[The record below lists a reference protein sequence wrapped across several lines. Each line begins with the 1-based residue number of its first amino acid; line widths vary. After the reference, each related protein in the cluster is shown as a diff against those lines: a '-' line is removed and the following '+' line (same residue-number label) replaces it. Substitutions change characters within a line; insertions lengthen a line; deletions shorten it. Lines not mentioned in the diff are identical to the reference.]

1 MEKRESES
9 GDCARTLIYRSQHC
23 HVLAFDV
30 LLQDST
36 GI

>member
-1 MEKRESES
+1 MEKRESEN
-9 GDCARTLIYRSQHC
+9 GYRARPLIYRSQHC